1 MMAMRAD
8 DEEEDVPE
16 LWNAITHGAG
26 ALLSLGAGAVLVTLV
41 ATRGDD
47 WQLIGAVVFTL
58 SMFALYV
65 ASTLYHA
72 IPHATAKRRL
82 KVLDHCAIF
91 VLIAGTYTPFTL
103 VALRA
108 SIGWWL
114 FAAAW
119 TLALMGIVFKLFFTG
134 RFKFVSTMVYIGMGW
149 MAVLAF
155 RPFLRAVPLP
165 ILWWLLGGGVAYTL
179 GTVFYLA
186 KHRHAHAVWH
196 GFVLLGSACHY
207 VAVSLLL
214 LARGLPGSA

>member
-1 MMAMRAD
+1 MTTLRADD
-8 DEEEDVPE
+8 DEEEASE

-26 ALLSLGAGAVLVTLV
+26 ALLSVGAGAVLVTLV
-41 ATRGDD
+41 ATRGDG
-47 WQLIGAVVFTL
+47 WQLAGALVFTV
-58 SMFALYV
+58 SMFALYT

-72 IPHATAKRRL
+72 IPHAVAKRRL

-103 VALRA
+103 VALRE

-149 MAVLAF
+149 MAVLAI
-155 RPFLRAVPLP
+155 RPFLRAVPMP
-165 ILWWLLGGGVAYTL
+165 ILLWLLGGGVAYTL

-186 KHRHAHAVWH
+186 RHRHAHAVWH
-196 GFVLLGSACHY
+196 GFVLAGSGCHF
-207 VAVSLLL
+207 VAVATLL
-214 LARGLPGSA
+214 LAGK